1 MTSMNDTNNATELD
15 KAKQNILIVDDE
27 PANTLLLKKIL
38 ATRGYTNVMTTLN
51 PVEVVPLQLEH
62 NFELILLDINMPE
75 MNGYEVLEK
84 LRNTDN
90 FNGTQV
96 VATSADISLRDPAKR
111 LESGFTDYITK
122 PMEMQ
127 VLLDIVEK
135 VLQKNI

>member
-1 MTSMNDTNNATELD
+1 MNDTNNATELD

-38 ATRGYTNVMTTLN
+38 STRGYTNVMTTLN

-84 LRNTDN
+84 LRHTDN
-90 FNGTQV
+90 VNGTQV

>member
-1 MTSMNDTNNATELD
+1 MNDTNNATELD

>member
-1 MTSMNDTNNATELD
+1 MNDTNNATELD

-38 ATRGYTNVMTTLN
+38 STRGYTNVMTTLN